1 MTKLDKE
8 RQGARP
14 APGATSATDLLGSNS
29 EIARKL
35 GEYYGSLISDEI
47 PDRFAKLLDQ
57 LEGSEPANQT
67 GTAEKAEG

>member
-8 RQGARP
+8 GQGTRP
-14 APGATSATDLLGSNS
+14 ATASASDLLGSNS

-35 GEYYGSLISDEI
+35 GEYYGSLISNEI

-57 LEGSEPANQT
+57 LEGSEPANQA
-67 GTAEKAEG
+67 GTAKKAEG

>member
-1 MTKLDKE
+1 MTKLNKE

-14 APGATSATDLLGSNS
+14 APVPASAGDLLGSNS

-35 GEYYGSLISDEI
+35 GEYYGSLISNEI

-57 LEGSEPANQT
+57 LEGSELANQA
-67 GTAEKAEG
+67 GTAKKAEG